1 MSIFRVRD
9 EQGNT
14 YDLPIVKGD
23 PGYTPVKGE
32 DYFTDADKAEFQ
44 EYIDEAM
51 ADHIADNNN
60 PHQVTRELLELDN
73 VDNTADVDKPVS
85 ALQEKA
91 INDVKTSLRASIDSA
106 RHSINSHIDSK
117 NNPHGVTPDQI
128 QAAKSIHYHSANDI
142 ATGTL
147 SVARGGTGRASHSN
161 NAVLL
166 GSRDGA
172 FKNAHTLPGAF
183 YATELNGAPRFGT
196 LPIAQGGTG
205 ATTAKEAVENL
216 GCLQKVKL
224 WENEDTTKGFAE
236 QTVSLDLAEYD
247 GVEILFRSESS
258 NANPVFF
265 NTGHIPKG
273 FRGCMHWLTTSG
285 NRAHRM
291 FTADDTGVT
300 FEAGQYSA
308 NNTSALWC
316 VPAIIYGIKGVM

>member
-23 PGYTPVKGE
+23 PGYTPIKGE
-32 DYFTDADKAEFQ
+32 DYWTDNDKAEMR
-44 EYIDEAM
+44 EYIVEEM
-51 ADHIADNNN
+51 AEHTASNDN
-60 PHQVTRELLELDN
+60 PHAVTKEQVGLGK
-73 VDNTADVDKPVS
+73 VDNTSDADKPVS
-85 ALQEKA
+85 TLQAKA
-91 INDVKTSLRASIDSA
+91 INEAKAALNATIAAERT
-106 RHSINSHIDSK
+106 RINNHIEDQD
-117 NNPHGVTPDQI
+117 NPHGLTAADVG
-128 QAAKSIHYHSANDI
+128 AAKMTHYHSALDI
-142 ATGTL
+142 TSGVM
-147 SVARGGTGRASHSN
+147 SVARGGTGRDSHTL
-161 NAVLL
+161 NAVLV
-166 GSRDGA
+166 GGG
-172 FKNAHTLPGAF
+172 NAKVLNAPTNPGAF
-183 YATELNGAPRFGT
+183 YATELNGVPRFGT
-196 LPIAQGGTG
+196 LPIALGGTG
-205 ATTAKEAVENL
+205 ATTKEEAVENL

-236 QTVSLDLAEYD
+236 QIVELDLAEYD

-265 NTGHIPKG
+265 NTGYIPKG